1 MDQLLQK
8 CTSGPVRL
16 CLQMDVPYL
25 RCSAPRTRN
34 TFQEKSILARSVESN
49 HQSGI
54 GYDKKLDL
62 FGHLRCHL
70 SE

>member
-34 TFQEKSILARSVESN
+34 TFQEKSILARPVESN
-49 HQSGI
+49 
-54 GYDKKLDL
+54 Y
-62 FGHLRCHL
+62 
-70 SE
+70 